1 MPHMPFLLDW
11 TFSCGSC
18 DTDSARQFFPM
29 VRSKVF
35 GAAPWWLFFSR
46 ESLIQVN
53 FSAAQRRAVQN
64 SGCQGGEAF
73 QPGVGVVLSSEHG
86 WASQGH
92 GFLPSTHPSVSPRA
106 PCVAPP
112 RLAVRWGVKHVGFGV
127 KHIQGW
133 MHTLAL
139 ASKLFKSRSFN
150 FSSFEKWRYFL
161 VGKVFNTYT
170 YLCTVGFKTHQS
182 SWSSQVHRFSEVI
195 GSCWTVPFFPILFKL
210 FLKQVAVCVSA
221 GERSFD
227 EPCCSSSMYKGSMG
241 LTWILIP
248 SSWAWDSGLTSRQY
262 FRYTEWFT
270 DGCVF
275 QARVLQIFA
284 GASLR
289 DICSFYGIIRSKQP
303 RAWSCHLACC
313 CHMKWACMR
322 GKPGRGR
329 QTPGMRMGALMPLFE
344 PVDWPLVISVICTNK
359 FLFLSQF
366 VGLLSMQP

>member
-1 MPHMPFLLDW
+1 MPYMPFLLDW

-18 DTDSARQFFPM
+18 DIDSARQFFPM

-53 FSAAQRRAVQN
+53 FSAAQWRAVQN

-161 VGKVFNTYT
+161 VGKVFNTCT
-170 YLCTVGFKTHQS
+170 YLCIVGFKTHQS
-182 SWSSQVHRFSEVI
+182 LWSSQVHGFSEVI
-195 GSCWTVPFFPILFKL
+195 GSCWTVFLSFLFYSSCFWNRL
-210 FLKQVAVCVSA
+210 QYVSLPA
-221 GERSFD
+221 NVPLRSYAA
-227 EPCCSSSMYKGSMG
+227 PAQCIRVPWGWP
-241 LTWILIP
+241 WILIP
-248 SSWAWDSGLTSRQY
+248 SGWAWDSGLTSRQY

-344 PVDWPLVISVICTNK
+344 PVD
-359 FLFLSQF
+359 
-366 VGLLSMQP
+366 

>member
-1 MPHMPFLLDW
+1 M
-11 TFSCGSC
+11 
-18 DTDSARQFFPM
+18 
-29 VRSKVF
+29 
-35 GAAPWWLFFSR
+35 
-46 ESLIQVN
+46 
-53 FSAAQRRAVQN
+53 QN

-161 VGKVFNTYT
+161 VGKVFNTCT

-195 GSCWTVPFFPILFKL
+195 GSCWTVFLSFLFYSSCFWNRL
-210 FLKQVAVCVSA
+210 QYVSLPANVPLMSHAALAQCIRVPWGWPGFWSLQAGPETQV
-221 GERSFD
+221 
-227 EPCCSSSMYKGSMG
+227 
-241 LTWILIP
+241 W
-248 SSWAWDSGLTSRQY
+248 
-262 FRYTEWFT
+262 
-270 DGCVF
+270 
-275 QARVLQIFA
+275 
-284 GASLR
+284 
-289 DICSFYGIIRSKQP
+289 
-303 RAWSCHLACC
+303 
-313 CHMKWACMR
+313 
-322 GKPGRGR
+322 
-329 QTPGMRMGALMPLFE
+329 
-344 PVDWPLVISVICTNK
+344 PVDSTSDTLNGLQMDVCFKPESSR
-359 FLFLSQF
+359 FLL
-366 VGLLSMQP
+366 GHP